1 MTLRQAVAMVTVV
14 SFMFAIGVPNLCAA
28 DRHSVTSA
36 QLHQAVQSAHAKVA
50 ASRKGMNEVLARADV
65 QSQLRLLGLAPE
77 KVRAQVSMLS
87 DTEIVRLHQQVMS
100 AELQQTRN
108 GLGTGAIIAIVIAG
122 VAGVILLTWLLYHLA
137 EEDGYYYYY

>member
-1 MTLRQAVAMVTVV
+1 MRFRQAMAIVTAV
-14 SFMFAIGVPNLCAA
+14 SFMCAMGVPSLYAA

-50 ASRKGMNEVLARADV
+50 ASRNGMNEILARADV

-87 DTEIVRLHQQVMS
+87 DTEIVQLHQQVMS
-100 AELQQTRN
+100 AELQQARN
-108 GLGTGAIIAIVIAG
+108 GLSTGAIVAIVIAG
-122 VAGVILLTWLLYHLA
+122 VAGLILLWWLVWHTT
-137 EEDGYYYYY
+137 EDIIYYY